1 MAGKIVDGG
10 AAQISETTRPTSRTC
25 CGDVAYEVG
34 KNTAAA
40 TNAFD
45 RVETPRAMNYFN
57 NKARKEAAPAP
68 FPRQV
73 TADDIEANKGGFCG
87 VGAAEY
93 DIGRNTADATNV
105 FEKHEATAA
114 QKHFQRK
121 APTPSGAAFSAR
133 LRRFL
138 TKNE

>member
-34 KNTAAA
+34 KNTAAM

-45 RVETPRAMNYFN
+45 RETPRAMNYFN
-57 NKARKEAAPAP
+57 NKARKEVVAPAP
-68 FPRQV
+68 VPSQV
-73 TADDIEANKGGFCG
+73 IEANKGGFCG

-121 APTPSGAAFSAR
+121 APTLSGAAFSAR